1 MASVS
6 YQINVQRGWS
16 HCFRFS
22 MVCYFYFYFPSDIFL
37 EVEDNKGTEEY
48 RGYCRDVFHT
58 VIQETLRPLVDAMH
72 NGVSIRCSDGVERL
86 CFPVLC
92 QYIADMEE
100 QVVLA
105 SIVKGW
111 CPKCLAPTGELEPQG
126 PRGRISVPPRTDAD
140 ARNARRNLD
149 PSDLREQGYHVNETF
164 CADYPCGGIIDSLG
178 PDLLH
183 QAAKCFWDHLLEK
196 CIKPLIL
203 DYWSDQKKVP
213 ERRVL
218 AEIDARFSIMPKYFG
233 LRRFT
238 KGIYNKQHP
247 WMVHEYRAMM
257 KVILG
262 VLAGICPKEGMLLLR
277 EYLIIN
283 YLSQYPVHNDTSLGW
298 LDGAIDTFW
307 KILRNPKGSFVH
319 LKDNVRFKDSVITE
333 TWAPSKLHYFRH
345 YAECVREKGTL
356 TSYSTDRTEI
366 WHKIL
371 KAAYNRS
378 NKIPD
383 HVNKFIVT
391 YVSRITAFRIRVSTL
406 EFDVASED
414 GGSSANGEPDRRS
427 LDSDSGVEEDEMVT
441 MEEFE
446 EDSIST
452 LVSWPKKAR
461 KGWPKSANSTESAI
475 GCIGF
480 RAALM
485 KYFLQKARRQP
496 NNTNGEALRSVN
508 ELLEILDPTVWVHNC
523 VSLRYSASNPLE
535 KHLSL
540 QSKTDPD
547 CVKEYIRC
555 AGHDSQSR
563 RDCVL
568 VYDGHKSVR
577 TASTMA
583 RRKVYQL
590 LMLFQC
596 ESITLEGSS
605 IGVGMGREG
614 LALVQEF
621 SVGPKCDANTGMYSL
636 ARTEKVEVISI
647 ESIERGV
654 HLIPKFGGLLHTLTR
669 IKRVQRDTRDS
680 ETGKIMKQSDINAFH
695 HYERFFLNSWSD
707 PHIYNFI
714 W

>member
-1 MASVS
+1 
-6 YQINVQRGWS
+6 
-16 HCFRFS
+16 
-22 MVCYFYFYFPSDIFL
+22 MVCSSYIFFCSDNFL
-37 EVEDNKGTEEY
+37 EVEANKGTEEY

-72 NGVSIRCSDGVERL
+72 NGVLIRCSDGVERL

-111 CPKCLAPTGELEPQG
+111 CPKCLGPTGELEPQG

-140 ARNARRNLD
+140 ARNARRNLE

-164 CADYPCGGIIDSLG
+164 CADYPRGGIIDSLG

-203 DYWSDQKKVP
+203 DYWSEKRKIP
-213 ERRVL
+213 ASRVL

-262 VLAGICPKEGMLLLR
+262 VLAGLCPKEGMLLLR

-307 KILRNPKGSFVH
+307 RILRNPKGRFVH
-319 LKDNVRFKDSVITE
+319 LKDNVRFKDSVVTE

-345 YAECVREKGTL
+345 YAQCVREKGAL

-391 YVSRITAFRIRVSTL
+391 YVSRITAFRVRVSTL

-414 GGSSANGEPDRRS
+414 GGTSANGEQDQGS
-427 LDSDSGVEEDEMVT
+427 LDSGVEEDEMVA

-446 EDSIST
+446 EDNPST
-452 LVSWPKKAR
+452 LVSWPKQAR
-461 KGWPKSANSTESAI
+461 KGWPGTASDTESAT
-475 GCIGF
+475 GCTGF
-480 RAALM
+480 RKALV
-485 KYFLQKARRQP
+485 KYFMRKARDAG
-496 NNTNGEALRSVN
+496 NNNGEALRSVN
-508 ELLEILDPTVWVHNC
+508 ELLDILDPTIWVHNC
-523 VSLRYSASNPLE
+523 VALRYSALNPLE
-535 KHLSL
+535 KHLGL
-540 QSKTDPD
+540 QSKMDPD
-547 CVKEYIRC
+547 SIFVKEYIRC
-555 AGHDSQSR
+555 PGHDSQSR

-568 VYDGHKSVR
+568 VYDVHKSAR
-577 TASTMA
+577 AESTMGK
-583 RRKVYQL
+583 RRVYQL
-590 LMLFQC
+590 LMLFQSD
-596 ESITLEGSS
+596 SITLEGSS
-605 IGVGMGREG
+605 ISFGMDREG

-621 SVGPKCDANTGMYSL
+621 SVGQRDANTGMYSL
-636 ARTEKVEVISI
+636 TRTEKVEVISI

-654 HLIPKFGGLLHTLTR
+654 HLIPKFGTDFEKVDTLKW
-669 IKRVQRDTRDS
+669 IKGVQRDTRDS
-680 ETGKIMKQSDINAFH
+680 ETGKLVKQSDINALH
-695 HYERFFLNSWSD
+695 HYKHFFLNSWSD
-707 PHIYNFI
+707 NHIYNFI